1 MSLSLRFAARS
12 DVGLQREGNED
23 SGYAGPSLLAVAD
36 GMGGH
41 AAGEVASSVA
51 VATLARIEDS
61 PDEGPGADLLD
72 TLAKAVAD
80 ANNAISQMVDHDPK
94 LDGMGTTL
102 TALLWAGRRLGLV
115 HVGDSR
121 AYLLRDGKLQQITH
135 DHTFVQ
141 SLVDEQRITP
151 EEADQHPQRSL
162 LLRALDGRGKP
173 EPDLSLLEVRAGDR
187 YLLCSDGLSGVVAF
201 DAIAKVLSHGDPETA
216 ADRLIRLALDA
227 GGPDNITC
235 IVADVVESDPDKQGA
250 QGQPMVVG
258 AAAERRGKAAGT
270 THTAEIDLGG
280 ADGADGSEPGAGKGG
295 ASWLTRG
302 LVLLLATV
310 IVVGAGWAA
319 YAWSQRQY
327 YVGAQDDRVTIFR
340 GIPQEIAGQS
350 LSEPYEPQD
359 VLLSDLSAVTQAS
372 VRDTIFAG
380 DMQEARKI
388 VDRLREQA
396 AECRLARQR
405 AQTPTPTP
413 APRAPTGTASP
424 AATALAGVLPRETA
438 GAAAPGPTGTP
449 PTGTPPAAT
458 TPTAS
463 PAGGDDCGE
472 LGT

>member
-51 VATLARIEDS
+51 VATLAQLERDV
-61 PDEGPGADLLD
+61 PGGDLLD
-72 TLAKAVAD
+72 TLARAVAE
-80 ANNAISQMVDHDPK
+80 ANKAISQMVTVDPK

-102 TALLWAGRRLGLV
+102 TALLWAGGRLGLV

-121 AYLLRDGKLQQITH
+121 AYLLRDGKLEQITH

-141 SLVDEQRITP
+141 TLVDEQRITP
-151 EEADQHPQRSL
+151 EEADHHPQRSL
-162 LLRALDGRGKP
+162 LLRALDGRGDP
-173 EPDLSLLEVRAGDR
+173 DPDLSLRDVQVGDR
-187 YLLCSDGLSGVVAF
+187 YLLCSDGLSGVVPF
-201 DAIAKVLSHGDPETA
+201 EAIAEALSESDPDA
-216 ADRLIRLALDA
+216 AVDALVRMA
-227 GGPDNITC
+227 LEGGGPDNVTC
-235 IVADVVESDPDKQGA
+235 IVADVVEADSAPAGHA
-250 QGQPMVVG
+250 LLVG
-258 AAAERRGKAAGT
+258 AAAEKERRANS
-270 THTAEIDLGG
+270 TAEIDLSQGAEAGG
-280 ADGADGSEPGAGKGG
+280 RGRGVFG
-295 ASWLTRG
+295 WLSRG
-302 LVLLLATV
+302 LVLLLAVVV
-310 IVVGAGWAA
+310 IVGAGWAA

-327 YVGAQDDRVTIFR
+327 YVGADGQQVAIFR
-340 GIPQEIAGQS
+340 GLPQKIAGRS
-350 LSEPYEPQD
+350 LSEMYERQD
-359 VLLSDLSAVTQAS
+359 VPLSDLSAVTQAS

-380 DMQEARKI
+380 DIQEARKI

-438 GAAAPGPTGTP
+438 GAAAPGPTGMP
-449 PTGTPPAAT
+449 PAGTPPAAT